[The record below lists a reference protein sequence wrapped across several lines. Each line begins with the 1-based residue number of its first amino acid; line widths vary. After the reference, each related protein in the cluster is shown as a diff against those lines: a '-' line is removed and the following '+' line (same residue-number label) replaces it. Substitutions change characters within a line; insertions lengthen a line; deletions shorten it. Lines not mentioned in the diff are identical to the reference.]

1 MKESHSQ
8 KAASGYNA
16 ATGTDNKGYSRGT
29 NKYSGNMNQSG
40 NPDALINKGRGPTVG
55 NKSDDDSTYP
65 DAARLP
71 KFTPGT
77 EMFRGSAN
85 PQVRTPGGTRAWD
98 PKCEQNYR
106 GNPDMINVGRGPTK
120 GNQR

>member
-1 MKESHSQ
+1 MQAKNQ
-8 KAASGYNA
+8 KAAAGYNA
-16 ATGTDNKGYSRGT
+16 ATGTSSEGYSRGPM
-29 NKYSGNMNQSG
+29 KYCGNMNQSG

-55 NKSDDDSTYP
+55 NKSDDDRTYP

-85 PQVRTPGGTRAWD
+85 PQVRTPGGTRAFD
-98 PKCEQNYR
+98 PSATKNYK
-106 GNPDMINVGRGPTK
+106 GNEDKINVGRGPTK